1 MHSGVAIPSYL
12 LHKSKLINQTGL
24 QLAKTISKTCKA
36 NCYQAATHT
45 DIGYWYHFVK
55 FIFVNI
61 TQIISNYLIV

>member
-1 MHSGVAIPSYL
+1 MHSGVAITSIL

-36 NCYQAATHT
+36 NCYQANYSHR
-45 DIGYWYHFVK
+45 YRLLESFVK
-55 FIFVNI
+55 FNFVNI

>member
-45 DIGYWYHFVK
+45 DIG
-55 FIFVNI
+55 
-61 TQIISNYLIV
+61 